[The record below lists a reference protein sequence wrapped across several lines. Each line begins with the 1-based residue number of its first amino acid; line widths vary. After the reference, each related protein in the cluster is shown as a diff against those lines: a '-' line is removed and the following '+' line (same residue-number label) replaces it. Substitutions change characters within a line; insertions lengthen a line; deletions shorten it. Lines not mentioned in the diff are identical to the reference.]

1 MLPLWCLIRSSP
13 QETSVE
19 NKANKKKT
27 MKPFSTVL
35 LLCGAAAT
43 LGSAMPQRG
52 IFGGIRALLDGG
64 LSRGVR
70 QQSGGGGSVSA
81 GSGACRASG
90 TNHKFGGRG
99 YLVSWRLG
107 CTEFT
112 QVCIG
117 LD

>member
-1 MLPLWCLIRSSP
+1 
-13 QETSVE
+13 
-19 NKANKKKT
+19 

-70 QQSGGGGSVSA
+70 QQSGGGGGSVSA